1 MRLSFLKRQTVEFKK
16 DKTAGLAQSN
26 ATKYN
31 SQYTLAN
38 QRKVSVTTRQKLL
51 VGDGGSSA
59 KTLALTGCET
69 IVCLIAESLRKS
81 FEVILE

>member
-16 DKTAGLAQSN
+16 DRTAGLAQSN

-38 QRKVSVTTRQKLL
+38 QRKVSVTIKCNKIQ
-51 VGDGGSSA
+51 
-59 KTLALTGCET
+59 
-69 IVCLIAESLRKS
+69 
-81 FEVILE
+81 

>member
-16 DKTAGLAQSN
+16 DRTAGLAQSN

-31 SQYTLAN
+31 PQYTLAN
-38 QRKVSVTTRQKLL
+38 QLRFLWQLDKNFSLA
-51 VGDGGSSA
+51 DGGSSA

>member
-16 DKTAGLAQSN
+16 DRTADLAQSN

-51 VGDGGSSA
+51 VG
-59 KTLALTGCET
+59 
-69 IVCLIAESLRKS
+69 
-81 FEVILE
+81 